1 MTFARKSFVLAAG
14 AAIAVSAASL
24 AQIRAQDPVAPRSV
38 GETLVVENA
47 TVDWIEFSQ
56 VAALIEGTV
65 KTIELDIGKTVEARG
80 IIGYLHNEKAKIA
93 VEKAELAAKQVAAIN
108 KAKAQKRQ
116 ALSVVARNRNILK
129 RNPNYVPVE
138 DVEKAEADLD
148 ATIAL
153 IEEAEEA
160 KAIAQADLK
169 AARNQLEEHTIK
181 APFSGVVI
189 KKLKAPNES
198 VAAREAVVE
207 LGNLDKLRVFA
218 YIPLESAYRVANG
231 DEVELQVKI
240 SGSRGLLPIEQK
252 RFRGVISF
260 IDPQFQPVGETGVR
274 IYADF
279 KNENH
284 ELNPGLKGTLTVMLN
299 TGKSASRVVGQAPA
313 VPPRSTEPV
322 VQAGGDALPALPP
335 R

>member
-1 MTFARKSFVLAAG
+1 MPFVRKTFVLAAG
-14 AAIAVSAASL
+14 AAIAVTAASFS
-24 AQIRAQDPVAPRSV
+24 QSRAQDPVGQRSV
-38 GETLVVENA
+38 GETLVVDNA

-65 KTIELDIGKTVEARG
+65 KSIELDIGKTVEKDK

-93 VEKAELAAKQVAAIN
+93 VEKAELAAKQSAAIK
-108 KAKAQKRQ
+108 KAEAQRRQ
-116 ALSVVARNRNILK
+116 AFSVVARNRNLLK
-129 RNPNYVPVE
+129 RNLNYVPVE
-138 DVEKAEADLD
+138 DIEKAEADLD
-148 ATIAL
+148 ATQAL
-153 IEEAEEA
+153 VAEAQEA
-160 KAIAQADLK
+160 KEIAQTDLK
-169 AARNQLEEHTIK
+169 AAKNQLEEHTIR

-189 KKLKAPNES
+189 KKLKNPNES

-218 YIPLESAYRVANG
+218 YIPLESAYRVAIG

-260 IDPQFQPVGETGVR
+260 IDPQFQPIGETGVR

-299 TGKSASRVVGQAPA
+299 TGKIAPKVGQAPA
-313 VPPRSTEPV
+313 VPPRASEPV
-322 VQAGGDALPALPP
+322 VQTGGNDLPALPP

>member
-1 MTFARKSFVLAAG
+1 MPFVRKTFVLAAG
-14 AAIAVSAASL
+14 AAIAVSAATFS
-24 AQIRAQDPVAPRSV
+24 QSRGQDPAGQRNI

-65 KTIELDIGKTVEARG
+65 ESIELDIGKTVEKTG
-80 IIGYLHNEKAKIA
+80 VIGYLHRNKAKIA
-93 VEKAELAAKQVAAIN
+93 VEKATLSAKQTASIE
-108 KAKAQKRQ
+108 KAKAQRRQ
-116 ALSVVARNRNILK
+116 AVSVVARNRNLQK
-129 RNPNYVPVE
+129 RGASPAIE

-148 ATIAL
+148 ATNAL
-153 IEEAEEA
+153 VAEAMEA
-160 KAIAQADLK
+160 QAIAQTDLK
-169 AARNQLEEHTIK
+169 AAENQLEEHTIR

-189 KKLKAPNES
+189 KKLKNPNES

-218 YIPLESAYRVANG
+218 YIPLESAYRVGVG
-231 DEVELQVKI
+231 DVVELQVKI

-252 RFRGVISF
+252 SFRGVISF

-299 TGKSASRVVGQAPA
+299 TGKVAPKVGQAPP
-313 VPPRSTEPV
+313 VPPRSPEPV
-322 VQAGGDALPALPP
+322 VQTGGGTDLPALPP